1 MWLHTV
7 RDNFADGHINR
18 ASLPTMRGIGR
29 RFSKIYLS
37 NGGEGEIR
45 THGPRKGT
53 PVFKTGAFNRS
64 ATSPILLR
72 SAAYS
77 ALNQSLEPHVTHLHC
92 VLHAGRKHGRPRE
105 RDQLH
110 VLPRDCPPRG
120 STVVN

>member
-64 ATSPILLR
+64 ATSPTGNPSTIR
-72 SAAYS
+72 
-77 ALNQSLEPHVTHLHC
+77 
-92 VLHAGRKHGRPRE
+92 
-105 RDQLH
+105 
-110 VLPRDCPPRG
+110 LPRHRPGELYATTRAGAAPLPRASMASNAPAPPLQIH
-120 STVVN
+120 SF